1 MQQEDPSRMDEAS
14 IKIRDYALMDQMTNI
29 KRDAWLYIY
38 NTWIQKGQKEQGN
51 QFYDMFR
58 DASNKLPE
66 VDNKDYITKLNTDM
80 ANVYDPESMETEE
93 LRMEEMRQAIM
104 EAQKQMD

>member
-1 MQQEDPSRMDEAS
+1 
-14 IKIRDYALMDQMTNI
+14 
-29 KRDAWLYIY
+29 
-38 NTWIQKGQKEQGN
+38 
-51 QFYDMFR
+51 MFR
-58 DASNKLPE
+58 DASQKLPE

-104 EAQKQMD
+104 EA

>member
-1 MQQEDPSRMDEAS
+1 MTCSEMQAISSQR
-14 IKIRDYALMDQMTNI
+14 Q
-29 KRDAWLYIY
+29 
-38 NTWIQKGQKEQGN
+38 
-51 QFYDMFR
+51 
-58 DASNKLPE
+58 